1 MTTRFAALP
10 DGTSIL
16 PGPGQPQR
24 LNVGQDHRRVAQSPV
39 ECIID
44 DAEPAIE
51 PSPAIGRAAAPPVA
65 SPLHHHLGEAQ
76 VVMQLVVVVKLNIW
90 LRQATVVL
98 SGLCLRGS
106 AIRTGG
112 AGQFAPLGARRPS
125 WSGGV
130 LIRLLLSMVDGST
143 A

>member
-1 MTTRFAALP
+1 M
-10 DGTSIL
+10 
-16 PGPGQPQR
+16 
-24 LNVGQDHRRVAQSPV
+24 AQSPV

-51 PSPAIGRAAAPPVA
+51 PSPAIGRAAASPVA

-98 SGLCLRGS
+98 NSSCLRDS

-125 WSGGV
+125 WLGRGFDSIV
-130 LIRLLLSMVDGST
+130 VVDGRRVNRLDSAVLNNIPVRRVDKGRHFFLT
-143 A
+143 LLKY